1 MSPLSWQRYA
11 VESTT
16 LASVGY
22 LPPQGVLEVAFRD
35 GSQYRFF
42 AVPPRCV
49 EQLLAAGSKGGYFN
63 QNIRNHFRFQR
74 ISSHS
79 RSVRSEK

>member
-1 MSPLSWQRYA
+1 MSPSWQRFA
-11 VESTT
+11 VESAT
-16 LASVGY
+16 LVSVSN

-35 GSQYRFF
+35 GSQYRFC
-42 AVPPRCV
+42 AVPPHGV
-49 EQLLAAGSKGGYFN
+49 EQLLAASSKGGYSN

-79 RSVRSEK
+79 PSAGREK